1 MVEYFINY
9 FSNGEFIKDIFL
21 IAFGAMI
28 SLLSVKFNT
37 KIKLLKIKKGI
48 ESTGVNFSKSGIIS
62 LVNSYPSLHKENIHL
77 FNSGET
83 YKLSLPNSQYVKTVS
98 VDNLFDGNVTFEE
111 MGNTMNI
118 LEFEKL
124 VSKHKKKVEDEFRKR
139 KESGRPWFNNE
150 KFGIRTVEITKT
162 DDSFE
167 HDIITLYFY
176 KTDYFTHKVMR
187 SIYHELQEKGHN
199 IADFSRVEDVEF
211 DKYYPFLT
219 SFGIDSLLIVRNSK
233 KIPYIFLAKR
243 SKYLNNMN
251 TDLWHVSMNEGLSI
265 TDLDVDNEN
274 IISLDRCVNRGYR
287 EELGIKNLYR
297 INKNEYKDLFMT
309 KDNFEMG
316 ITTIAEVDISVE
328 DLKTCYKGA
337 EDSSLETVEY
347 KLIPYSSNE
356 IKKFLQS
363 NESTTEVLRY
373 CLTMTLSKMI

>member
-21 IAFGAMI
+21 IASGAMI

-167 HDIITLYFY
+167 HDIIT
-176 KTDYFTHKVMR
+176 
-187 SIYHELQEKGHN
+187 
-199 IADFSRVEDVEF
+199 
-211 DKYYPFLT
+211 
-219 SFGIDSLLIVRNSK
+219 
-233 KIPYIFLAKR
+233 
-243 SKYLNNMN
+243 
-251 TDLWHVSMNEGLSI
+251 
-265 TDLDVDNEN
+265 
-274 IISLDRCVNRGYR
+274 
-287 EELGIKNLYR
+287 
-297 INKNEYKDLFMT
+297 
-309 KDNFEMG
+309 
-316 ITTIAEVDISVE
+316 
-328 DLKTCYKGA
+328 
-337 EDSSLETVEY
+337 ET
-347 KLIPYSSNE
+347 
-356 IKKFLQS
+356 FA
-363 NESTTEVLRY
+363 
-373 CLTMTLSKMI
+373 